1 MLIATAAFVA
11 CAAGLLAAESAR
23 LARVARLSL
32 APLVVS
38 TRRQR

>member
-11 CAAGLLAAESAR
+11 CAAGLLAAESAH
-23 LARVARLSL
+23 LGRVARLSL
-32 APLVVS
+32 APLVVR